1 MRRAVVD
8 LTSLRPIWSIPP
20 NRVSVI
26 REAFG
31 NGWEVLA
38 VSEPTASDG
47 DGAGGTAAAVRAAE
61 GAEVYVGWGV
71 SPDVIRAAGEQL
83 RWVHTAAAGVG
94 GSITPEL
101 RSSGAVITNSRV
113 VLGEPIADWVVAAIG
128 FCASA
133 FHAVVAAQNER
144 RWAKAE
150 LTSLNT
156 PVRELRDLNV
166 GIIGAGGI
174 GRAVAKRC
182 HALGMYVSAIRRDP
196 AKRRPKGVR
205 WVGSPGDLPE
215 MARQSDVLVIAAP
228 YTAETYRIVDESVLV
243 RLPDGAYVINI
254 ARGALL
260 DEDALLVHLNNGHLA
275 GAVLDVFAKEPLAED
290 HPFWSHPRVLVT
302 PHVSG
307 VSHRFWERETELIV
321 DNIGRYLQGKRL
333 RNLVNLTTGY

>member
-20 NRVSVI
+20 TSVSVI

-31 NGWEVLA
+31 NGWEVVA

-47 DGAGGTAAAVRAAE
+47 DGAGGTAAAVQAAA

-71 SPDVIRAAGEQL
+71 SADVIRAAGEKL

-101 RSSGAVITNSRV
+101 RSGGAVITNSRV

-133 FHAVVAAQNER
+133 FHVVVAAQNER

-166 GIIGAGGI
+166 GIVGAGGI
-174 GRAVAKRC
+174 GQAVAKRC
-182 HALGMYVSAIRRDP
+182 RALGMYVSAIRRDP
-196 AKRRPKGVR
+196 ARRRPQGIR
-205 WVGSPGDLPE
+205 WVGGPGDLLE

-228 YTAETYRIVDESVLV
+228 HTVETYRIVDESVLAM
-243 RLPDGAYVINI
+243 LPDGAYVINV

-290 HPFWSHPRVLVT
+290 HPFWSHPRILVT

-307 VSHRFWERETELIV
+307 VSHRFWEREMELIV